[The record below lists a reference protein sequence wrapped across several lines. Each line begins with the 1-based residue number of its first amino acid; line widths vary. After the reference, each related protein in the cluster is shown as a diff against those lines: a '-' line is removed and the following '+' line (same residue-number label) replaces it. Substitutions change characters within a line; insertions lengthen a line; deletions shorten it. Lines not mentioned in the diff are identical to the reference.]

1 MDLYLG
7 IFPLLQ
13 PNTAIS
19 SELTEETYSLAT
31 QNHPT

>member
-7 IFPLLQ
+7 IFLLLQ
-13 PNTAIS
+13 PNMVIS
-19 SELTEETYSLAT
+19 FKLMKETYSLAT